1 MSSERESFSSTT
13 DTVIVFDIWSDYAH
27 YRKIETTT
35 SPLTYSIPTGTAL
48 MGMIA
53 AIIGFERDSYYEEL
67 APSKMKFAIK
77 VLSNP
82 PKKNR
87 MNLTLLDTSRGVF
100 LQDIGENPRT
110 LIPYEFIQNPKFRVY
125 VWLKDEAL
133 RAKLKRF
140 LKEHK
145 SYYTPTLGTAN
156 MIANFSYENEYK
168 LEKANGDLV
177 HSIARMDNG
186 HLEIES
192 GRRYIIERIPIYMDQ
207 KRIVQDYA
215 EIVYEV
221 TGKPVRMS
229 NALCYKVGPDN
240 IVFLQA

>member
-1 MSSERESFSSTT
+1 LSSERESFPKTT

-35 SPLTYSIPTGTAL
+35 SPLTYSIPTGTAI

-53 AIIGFERDSYYEEL
+53 AIIGFERDSYYDEL
-67 APSKMKFAIK
+67 APSRMKFAIR

-87 MNLTLLDTSRGVF
+87 MNLTLLDTSKGVF

-110 LIPYEFIQNPKFRVY
+110 LIPYEFIQNPKFRIY
-125 VWLKDEAL
+125 VWLKDEGL
-133 RAKLKRF
+133 QAKLKQF

-168 LEKANGDLV
+168 LEKANEGLV

-192 GRRYIIERIPIYMDQ
+192 GKRYIIEKIPIHMN
-207 KRIVQDYA
+207 KNRIVQDYA

-229 NALCYKVGPDN
+229 NALCYKVGLDN

>member
-1 MSSERESFSSTT
+1 LSSEKESFPSTT
-13 DTVIVFDIWSDYAH
+13 DTVIVFDVWSDYAH

-53 AIIGFERDSYYEEL
+53 AIIGFERDSYYEAL
-67 APSKMKFAIK
+67 APSKMKFAVR

-100 LQDIGENPRT
+100 LRDIGENPRT

-125 VWLKDEAL
+125 VWLKDETL

-168 LEKANGDLV
+168 LEKTNNELV

-192 GRRYIIERIPIYMDQ
+192 DRRYIIEKIPIHMDQ

-229 NALCYKVGPDN
+229 SALCYKVGPDN